1 MTVRIE
7 KVFGVPS
14 TTIRGVGRMQREL
27 VEASKAQMKDN
38 ALDKRYRLSRPEAT
52 QGEEIL

>member
-7 KVFGVPS
+7 KSFGAPS
-14 TTIRGVGRMQREL
+14 TTIRGVGRMQREH

-52 QGEEIL
+52 RGEEIL

>member
-1 MTVRIE
+1 
-7 KVFGVPS
+7 
-14 TTIRGVGRMQREL
+14 MQREL

-38 ALDKRYRLSRPEAT
+38 ALDKRYRLQRPEAT

>member
-1 MTVRIE
+1 
-7 KVFGVPS
+7 
-14 TTIRGVGRMQREL
+14 MQREH